1 MRVFLFKEKT
11 EKKNMKDKIEHNLGL
26 THEILLKLV
35 FTINS
40 SEQKTEYK
48 KAGVLANCWKG
59 NKVF

>member
-11 EKKNMKDKIEHNLGL
+11 EKKKNMKDKIEHNLGL

-48 KAGVLANCWKG
+48 KAGVLANC
-59 NKVF
+59 

>member
-1 MRVFLFKEKT
+1 
-11 EKKNMKDKIEHNLGL
+11 MKDKIEHNLGL

-59 NKVF
+59 NKVFYPLYFKGPRENKH